1 MRIVLD
7 ENRPRP
13 IIRFFDVG
21 DQVVTV
27 QELGLAGMLNGEL
40 LSRLEGDYDVF
51 VTADKNLRYQQ
62 NLKGRSLAIVELPTN
77 RLPILETIAAEVEFA
92 VKSAVPGGYVRV
104 TMPAGTDNYSPAA

>member
-1 MRIVLD
+1 MMRIVLD
-7 ENRPRP
+7 EKLPRP
-13 IIRFFDVG
+13 MIRFFDVG

-77 RLPILETIAAEVEFA
+77 RLPILKTIAAEVESA
-92 VKSAVPGGYVRV
+92 VKSAVPGG
-104 TMPAGTDNYSPAA
+104 